1 MQTCWQQQDAEEGAI
16 ILSVMLDGATP
27 GDISSWVGS
36 YGVTYPMVADPTN
49 SLAAGLNGGYPT
61 YPVIGP
67 DMVIRNI
74 DLFPFSCTGLSG
86 YL

>member
-1 MQTCWQQQDAEEGAI
+1 LQTCWEQQGEEGAI

-27 GDISSWVGS
+27 SDIDAWVGR
-36 YGVTYPMVADPTN
+36 YGSTNPMVADPTS

-67 DMVIRNI
+67 DMVIQNI
-74 DLFPFSCTGLSG
+74 DLFPFSCAGLEG